1 MSIEIIDDR
10 NTNKDTIDKVVSDFK
25 YAFSYW
31 EKWDKEALNDLQT
44 SLGDMVDDKAK
55 SELNERGIKQL
66 VINKIIPNIRL
77 LGGLEVQNR
86 TDFAVLPEGD
96 EDDIKAEIVS
106 RLLKNI
112 VKRSNAD
119 RKLSDGFELKLSTG
133 VSYLKP
139 YIDYTEDLVN
149 GNLKIKL
156 ASPFTVFVDPDSCE
170 IDLSDAKY
178 VIEITTGLS
187 KEQVKELFPDQETI
201 IDLCKNG
208 TVNMLEQGY
217 MTESSKNNTDQYKN
231 NGSKGTSAEN
241 IKTMFDI
248 VEYHYKKSVAKWYV
262 IDTVSTVVTPFDSE
276 DEANEYFQ
284 TTLSNKYKNEMLEK
298 FGAESKEYLSLFDE
312 NQNQKKKKYESNTI
326 KIIKRFISE
335 IWTTVLLGESTFIKD
350 ERCWCYP
357 NWKSYPIIPD
367 FAFKTPIKIPKNGK
381 QHLSVKGIVRDVK
394 DLNFELNKR
403 RTQSLHH
410 INSSAN
416 SGWLI
421 QKGAVKDK
429 SVYAKFGS
437 SPGTI
442 LEYESGTTKPE
453 KIEPT
458 QLSSAHEILAK
469 ENAQDIKEVSGIN
482 TDLLAMNESQASG
495 RAIALRQKQGLVM
508 VQKIFDNFAFA
519 KQILGRFLTSQLKEV
534 FDITEAKKVLG
545 KKFIA
550 DNFGV
555 QNGLGQ
561 ITIDEKTFAQVMED
575 IFNPDE
581 LQKFDVSLSENPQSD
596 TIKLAN
602 YATLTEL
609 AKSGLPIPQEILI
622 DESMLPKS
630 TREKIKAAI
639 LQAQQAQQ
647 PQQ

>member
-1 MSIEIIDDR
+1 MAIELIDDR
-10 NTNKDTIDKVVSDFK
+10 KTNKDKCANVIGDFK
-25 YAFSYW
+25 YAFAYW
-31 EKWDKEALNDLQT
+31 EKWGKEALNDLQT
-44 SLGDMVDDKAK
+44 SLGDMVDDEAK
-55 SELNERGIKQL
+55 EKLNKRGIKQL

-96 EDDIKAEIVS
+96 EDSVKAEIVS
-106 RLLKNI
+106 HLLKNI

-149 GNLKIKL
+149 GNLKLKL

-170 IDLSDAKY
+170 LDLSDAKY
-178 VIEITTGLS
+178 VIEITAGLS
-187 KEQVKELFPDQETI
+187 KAQVKELFPEQEAI
-201 IDLCKNG
+201 IDNCENG

-217 MTESSKNNTDQYKN
+217 QTESAKNNTDQYKN
-231 NGSKGTSAEN
+231 KDNSDGASGATKRLY
-241 IKTMFDI
+241 DV
-248 VEYHYKKSVAKWYV
+248 VEYHYKKSVAKYYV
-262 IDTVSTVVTPFDSE
+262 IDTVSTVITPFDSE
-276 DEANEYFQ
+276 AAAEEHLQ
-284 TTLSNKYKNEMLEK
+284 TILSSKYKNEMLEK
-298 FGAESKEYLSLFDE
+298 FGAESTEYLSLFDE
-312 NQNQKKKKYESNTI
+312 KQKKKKYESETI
-326 KIIKRFISE
+326 KIIKRFTSE
-335 IWTTVLLGESTFIKD
+335 IWTTVLLGEDTFIKD

-381 QHLSVKGIVRDVK
+381 QHFAVKGIVRDVK

-416 SGWLI
+416 SGWLM
-421 QKGAVKDK
+421 QDG
-429 SVYAKFGS
+429 SVPDENTYREFGS
-437 SPGTI
+437 SPGVI
-442 LEYESGTTKPE
+442 LKYKAGKDKPTR
-453 KIEPT
+453 IEPT

-534 FDITEAKKVLG
+534 FDIDEAKKVLG
-545 KKFIA
+545 KQFIA
-550 DNFGV
+550 DNFSV
-555 QNGLGQ
+555 ENQLGQ
-561 ITIDEKTFAQVMED
+561 VVIDEKAFVMVMEE

-596 TIKLAN
+596 TVKLAN
-602 YATLTEL
+602 YTTLVDL
-609 AKSGLPIPQEILI
+609 AKNGMPIPQDLLI
-622 DESMLPKS
+622 DESMLPKA

-639 LQAQQAQQ
+639 LQAQQGQQ

>member
-1 MSIEIIDDR
+1 MAVELIDDR
-10 NTNKDTIDKVVSDFK
+10 NDNKDKCSKVITDFK

-31 EKWDKEALNDLQT
+31 EKWGKEALNDLQT
-44 SLGDMVDDKAK
+44 SLGDMVDEDAK
-55 SELNERGIKQL
+55 EKLSKRGIKQL

-86 TDFAVLPEGD
+86 TDFAVMPEGE

-149 GNLKIKL
+149 GNLKLKL

-170 IDLSDAKY
+170 LDLSDAKY
-178 VIEITTGLS
+178 VIEITSGLS
-187 KEQVKELFPDQETI
+187 KEQVKELFPDYDTI
-201 IDLCKNG
+201 IDNCENG

-217 MTESSKNNTDQYKN
+217 KTESSKNNTDQYKN
-231 NGSKGTSAEN
+231 KDSDGTNGATKRLY
-241 IKTMFDI
+241 DI
-248 VEYHYKKSVAKWYV
+248 VEYHYKKSVPKWYV
-262 IDTVSTVVTPFDSE
+262 VDTVSTTITPFESE
-276 DEANEYFQ
+276 AAAEEHLQ
-284 TTLSNKYKNEMLEK
+284 TILSSKYKNEMLERY
-298 FGAESKEYLSLFDE
+298 GAESTEYLSLFDE
-312 NQNQKKKKYESNTI
+312 KQKKKKYESETI
-326 KIIKRFISE
+326 KIIKRFTSE
-335 IWTTVLLGESTFIKD
+335 IWTTVLLGEDTFIKD

-381 QHLSVKGIVRDVK
+381 QHFAVKGIVRDVK

-416 SGWLI
+416 SGWLM
-421 QKGAVKDK
+421 QEG
-429 SVYAKFGS
+429 SVTDENVYREFGS
-437 SPGTI
+437 SPGVV
-442 LEYESGTTKPE
+442 LKYKAGKDKPT

-508 VQKIFDNFAFA
+508 VQKIFDNFAFS

-545 KKFIA
+545 KQFLV
-550 DNFGV
+550 DNFGI
-555 QNGLGQ
+555 QNNLGQ
-561 ITIDEKTFAQVMED
+561 IIIDEQTFTALMEE

-581 LQKFDVSLSENPQSD
+581 LQKFDVSLSETPQSD
-596 TIKLAN
+596 TLKIAN
-602 YATLTEL
+602 YNMLVDL
-609 AKSGLPIPQEILI
+609 AKNGMPIPQEVLI
-622 DESMLPKS
+622 DESMLPKA